1 MDEQLPGGAEQ
12 SAGEQ
17 VGLTAAPAR
26 ATSDDAHVELRQS
39 LFALSM
45 LSAARL
51 SLEGLLTQ
59 VATCAVDAIPGAD
72 GAGLTLMEHDQSDTT
87 VTSAPFMRDIE
98 DIQHRINEG
107 PCITAAGTGHTVRS
121 GSLSADSRW
130 PRFGSRAGRLGAHSV
145 MSLPLLPDDAV
156 IGAVSVY
163 AHARDAFDDRAAQIG
178 QLFTARAA
186 IAVQNAQIL
195 ARTQRLAAN
204 LQRAMT
210 NRAVIDQAIGI
221 IISRTGSTPDEAFDR
236 LRTLSQKEHTKLSA
250 VAASIVEAA
259 APPRPGPHPRRRL
272 NHFVTNPR
280 TGAGAAVALW
290 EQFLNW

>member
-26 ATSDDAHVELRQS
+26 ATSYDAHVELRQS

-51 SLEGLLTQ
+51 SLEDLLTQ

-107 PCITAAGTGHTVRS
+107 PCITAAAHRRH
-121 GSLSADSRW
+121 SAIR
-130 PRFGSRAGRLGAHSV
+130 
-145 MSLPLLPDDAV
+145 
-156 IGAVSVY
+156 
-163 AHARDAFDDRAAQIG
+163 
-178 QLFTARAA
+178 
-186 IAVQNAQIL
+186 
-195 ARTQRLAAN
+195 
-204 LQRAMT
+204 
-210 NRAVIDQAIGI
+210 
-221 IISRTGSTPDEAFDR
+221 
-236 LRTLSQKEHTKLSA
+236 
-250 VAASIVEAA
+250 IV
-259 APPRPGPHPRRRL
+259 
-272 NHFVTNPR
+272 
-280 TGAGAAVALW
+280 
-290 EQFLNW
+290 